1 MITTSAFNS
10 GGEGSNTGWAVK
22 IPHTSQLKIQKVK
35 QKQYCNKF
43 YEDFKNG
50 PHEKKKSILK
60 KEFQEERF
68 IHNVKV

>member
-1 MITTSAFNS
+1 MITTSAFNK
-10 GGEGSNTGWAVK
+10 GSIPGWAVK

-35 QKQYCNKF
+35 QKQYCNKS
-43 YEDFKNG
+43 YEGFKNG
-50 PHEKKKSILK
+50 PHEKKKSVLK